1 MTDELKSRLSDLF
14 IHPST
19 HQQYIGC
26 VCKVNCSCICLLGMF
41 VFDLL
46 ITYVDNEG
54 FEMSVCTL
62 FVVDINFCDGLKR
75 Q

>member
-1 MTDELKSRLSDLF
+1 MTDELKSRLSGYLF

-26 VCKVNCSCICLLGMF
+26 VCKVNCSCICLLGML
-41 VFDLL
+41 VFNLL

-62 FVVDINFCDGLKR
+62 LLMTLIFVTA
-75 Q
+75 